1 MAAVLSGSPWDNT
14 TPLNG
19 AKLLRFAL
27 HPRWWFALFSNRWFC
42 LAAASWVEACSG
54 VSYMFGLYS
63 QSFKET
69 LGYNQ
74 QILDMVGMAKDIGGN
89 VGIVS
94 GFVGDIAPTW
104 VVLTIGAVLNV
115 IGYGFLWLVLT
126 GRLGGAWQPPVWV
139 VMAFICVGTNGATFF
154 NTAGL
159 VTCVKNFPHSRGP
172 VVGLLKGF
180 IGLSGALF
188 TQFYLA
194 LYAPNRDAFLLMAAW
209 LPSLVAVLATP
220 AIHQLPP
227 ASEPTERANLMAVLA
242 AGVGLALYLL
252 AASLLDHSVHV
263 TWHVSALISL
273 GALAILAW
281 PARIAVSQE
290 LVAEQQRTVHS
301 ARLAAGEAVEEG
313 NGSQGMAHGEG
324 GNVRAG
330 GPEAAQAS
338 RSGSEVRLSGKGA
351 GQEGSDRRA
360 VVRQRVMGERH
371 TQDEEERQ
379 SLVGSGSSGVRTAAA
394 PHAAPLKARE
404 SEAWSEQHDPSS
416 DHSGAATAFPQ
427 VGDDH
432 TLWQAVQTV
441 PFWLIYAAMT
451 LASGS
456 GLTAINNLG
465 QVGRSL
471 GYEQQAVGIFVSLMS
486 IWNFLGRVG
495 AGYISEHFLH
505 ERAVPRPAFMA
516 GTQLAMAAGHLLFAS
531 ALPGSLY
538 VGSAIVG
545 LAYGSQW
552 GLMPAVASEV
562 FGLRHF
568 GTLYNWLTI
577 TNPTGSYLL
586 SVCIAGYLYDYEAE
600 HEAASSP
607 PFPVGPAPAPAPA
620 SGGPALMCHGAHCF
634 RVTFLVMAAACVVAS
649 CLSLVL
655 VGLTR
660 SVYLAEYTRCLSMEE
675 PAPPGVHDASCSSS
689 KQPVERTGEVKPQ
702 VSQY

>member
-1 MAAVLSGSPWDNT
+1 
-14 TPLNG
+14 
-19 AKLLRFAL
+19 
-27 HPRWWFALFSNRWFC
+27 
-42 LAAASWVEACSG
+42 
-54 VSYMFGLYS
+54 MFGLYS

-104 VVLTIGAVLNV
+104 VVLVIGAVLNV

-126 GRLGGAWQPPVWV
+126 GRLGGACQPPVWV

-159 VTCVKNFPHSRGP
+159 
-172 VVGLLKGF
+172 GF

-227 ASEPTERANLMAVLA
+227 ASEPSERANLMAVLA

-252 AASLLDHSVHV
+252 AASLLDHSVPV

-281 PARIAVSQE
+281 PARIAISQE
-290 LVAEQQRTVHS
+290 VVAEQQRAVHS

-313 NGSQGMAHGEG
+313 NGSQGLAHEEG
-324 GNVRAG
+324 GNVR
-330 GPEAAQAS
+330 EAAHLG

-351 GQEGSDRRA
+351 GQEGTDRRA

-379 SLVGSGSSGVRTAAA
+379 PLVGSGSSGVRTAAA

-404 SEAWSEQHDPSS
+404 SEARSEQHDPSS

-432 TLWQAVQTV
+432 TLWQAVQTL

-516 GTQLAMAAGHLLFAS
+516 ATQLAMAAGHLLFAS

-607 PFPVGPAPAPAPA
+607 PFPIGPAPAPAPA

-660 SVYLAEYTRCLSMEE
+660 SLYLAEYTRCLSMEE
-675 PAPPGVHDASCSSS
+675 AAPPGVHDASS
-689 KQPVERTGEVKPQ
+689 KQDVERAGEVKPQ

>member
-1 MAAVLSGSPWDNT
+1 MSQ
-14 TPLNG
+14 
-19 AKLLRFAL
+19 R
-27 HPRWWFALFSNRWFC
+27 RWWAALFSNRWFC

-74 QILDMVGMAKDIGGN
+74 QIVDMVGMAKDIGGN

-104 VVLTIGAVLNV
+104 VVLAIGAVLNLV
-115 IGYGFLWLVLT
+115 GYGFLWLVLT
-126 GRLGGAWQPPVWV
+126 GRLVGAWQPPVWV

-194 LYAPNRDAFLLMAAW
+194 LYAPDRDAFLLMAAW
-209 LPSLVAVLATP
+209 LPSLVALLATP

-227 ASEPTERANLMAVLA
+227 TSEPTERGNLMAVLA
-242 AGVGLALYLL
+242 ASVCLALYLL
-252 AASLLDHSVHV
+252 AASLLDHSVRV
-263 TWHVSALISL
+263 SWHVSVLISL
-273 GALAILAW
+273 GALLILAW
-281 PARIAVSQE
+281 PARIAVTQE
-290 LVAEQQRTVHS
+290 VDAEQQCLAHA

-313 NGSQGMAHGEG
+313 AGSQGMAHEG
-324 GNVRAG
+324 GGAG
-330 GPEAAQAS
+330 REGRGSGPAHAGD
-338 RSGSEVRLSGKGA
+338 SGSEVRLSGKAA
-351 GQEGSDRRA
+351 GQEGTDRRV
-360 VVRQRVMGERH
+360 VVRQRPMADRH
-371 TQDEEERQ
+371 TQDKGERQ
-379 SLVGSGSSGVRTAAA
+379 ALMASSGSGVRAAGA
-394 PHAAPLKARE
+394 SHAVPLKARE
-404 SEAWSEQHDPSS
+404 SEAWSEQDDGSDEDP
-416 DHSGAATAFPQ
+416 AASATFPQ

-432 TLWQAVQTV
+432 TLWQAVQTA

-471 GYEQQAVGIFVSLMS
+471 GYEQRAVGIFVSLMS
-486 IWNFLGRVG
+486 VWNFLGRVG

-516 GTQLAMAAGHLLFAS
+516 ATQLAMAAGHLLFAS

-538 VGSAIVG
+538 IASAIVG

-562 FGLRHF
+562 FGLKHF

-600 HEAASSP
+600 QEASSSDP
-607 PFPVGPAPAPAPA
+607 PFPIGPAPAPAPA
-620 SGGPALMCHGAHCF
+620 SGSPALMCHGAHCF

-649 CLSLVL
+649 ALSLVL
-655 VGLTR
+655 VSLTR
-660 SVYLAEYTRCLSMEE
+660 SLYLTEYTRCHTME
-675 PAPPGVHDASCSSS
+675 DAAHTAGKESLGRE
-689 KQPVERTGEVKPQ
+689 PVEKISEVTSLT
-702 VSQY
+702 SQR